1 MEAFLRVVR
10 DLALLVA
17 RIITGVTL
25 VAHGWH
31 RWTITGLEEQANI
44 LEGVGLPSAE
54 GLVIA
59 TIAFEL
65 IGGALLV
72 FGLATPL
79 IGLGMIVQNVAVI
92 LTTRADQGFF
102 QHEGGWEYNAIL
114 AGLGLIFLAFGCGR
128 AGLDHLFLRPKD
140 DKSGQLIATDPRDR
154 APRSAPVPAP
164 APEPQPRPTAYPP
177 APDAPPSDATKVD
190 EATQVIDRP

>member
-1 MEAFLRVVR
+1 METFLKVVR

-17 RIITGVTL
+17 RIVTGVTL
-25 VAHGWH
+25 VAHGWY
-31 RWTITGLEEQANI
+31 RWTVTGLESQANI
-44 LEGVGLPSAE
+44 LEGIGLPSAE

-65 IGGALLV
+65 IGGTLLV

-79 IGLGMIVQNVAVI
+79 IGLGMVIQNVAVI
-92 LTTRADQGFF
+92 LTTRADAGFF

-114 AGLGLIFLAFGCGR
+114 AAMGLLFLVFGCGR

-140 DKSGQLIATDPRDR
+140 DKTGSLIAPDPRDR
-154 APRSAPVPAP
+154 VPRERPA
-164 APEPQPRPTAYPP
+164 AYPEPGG
-177 APDAPPSDATKVD
+177 ATRVD
-190 EATQVIDRP
+190 EAHTEVIDRP

>member
-17 RIITGVTL
+17 RIVAGVTL
-25 VAHGWH
+25 VAHGWR
-31 RWTITGLEEQANI
+31 RWTVTGLEEQANI
-44 LEGVGLPSAE
+44 LEGVGLPSSE

-65 IGGALLV
+65 IGGALLI

-79 IGLGMIVQNVAVI
+79 VGLGMIIQNVAII
-92 LTTRADQGFF
+92 LTTRSDAGFF

-114 AGLGLIFLAFGCGR
+114 AALGLLFLAFGCGR

-140 DKSGQLIATDPRDR
+140 DKTAQFIETDPRDR
-154 APRSAPVPAP
+154 VPRQPRPGSYP
-164 APEPQPRPTAYPP
+164 APEAGQGAQGH
-177 APDAPPSDATKVD
+177 A
-190 EATQVIDRP
+190 EETQVIDRR